1 MKRAVLAVIGTVC
14 GLVLLLSFKTHPA
27 AGTGAIAGAGAGA
40 DPGTAATPAPSESAT
55 STPSAGSGGGDS
67 GKSRTVTGDT
77 VDTRWGPVQV
87 EVTLDDGRITKVRAV
102 QLPSDNP
109 RDLEINDFAVPQ
121 LEQEALS
128 AQNARIDMVSGA
140 TYTSQGYIQSLQS
153 ALDKAGT

>member
-1 MKRAVLAVIGTVC
+1 MKRAVLAVMGTVC

-27 AGTGAIAGAGAGA
+27 AGTGAVATTGAGA
-40 DPGTAATPAPSESAT
+40 DPGAA
-55 STPSAGSGGGDS
+55 STPGTGSAGSGG
-67 GKSRTVTGDT
+67 KTRTVTGDT

-87 EVTLDDGRITKVRAV
+87 QVTLDDGKITKVQAV

-109 RDLEINDFAVPQ
+109 RDLEINNFAVPQ

-128 AQNARIDMVSGA
+128 AQNSQIDMVSGA

-153 ALDKAGT
+153 ALDKAGK